1 MKKASLLFS
10 NEGSKKLI
18 TPKREVEIELRKNPM
33 KNLPENGTLFNF
45 KLLEEDDDAKDQF
58 EELVEELVV
67 NENHIAVVNLSLQV
81 LKFDCLIL

>member
-1 MKKASLLFS
+1 
-10 NEGSKKLI
+10 
-18 TPKREVEIELRKNPM
+18 M

-58 EELVEELVV
+58 EELVEEMVV

-81 LKFDCLIL
+81 LKFD